1 MAVPATAFKLID
13 DGGDVSLAET
23 WYAEA
28 VRLDGAGS
36 ATAVDAYLQ
45 CAVAAW
51 PAVESLSAPLLVG
64 PSTGGSPIPAEVQ
77 DSREWKLYHS
87 AVVGLITSAQKWG
100 RWSPQ
105 TGLLA
110 MGPQGLAPL
119 ETAYHGFTWAPTEFG
134 SLQCVG
140 AYQAPQPEGIHRR
153 DGVGVPL
160 VVVRSQVGPQRP
172 FVQTRS
178 TIRRHGLGSTRVDGD
193 RTGGAARVLQSA
205 ARGAAGVG
213 RRPAPAGGRFHSAD
227 CVRRH
232 QSASGVAG
240 TLPSPSRRRNR

>member
-1 MAVPATAFKLID
+1 MRGRRIRVAPELWLAAIAACLLPGCASLRAKSWQAPSMALPVTAPKLS

-51 PAVESLSAPLLVG
+51 PAVESLSAALPG
-64 PSTGGSPIPAEVQ
+64 GSAAGGSPIPAGVQ

-105 TGLLA
+105 TGLLVV
-110 MGPQGLAPL
+110 GPRGLAPL
-119 ETAYHGFTWAPTEFG
+119 ETAYQGFTWAPTEFG

-140 AYQAPQPEGIHRR
+140 VYRAPQPERIHRR
-153 DGVGVPL
+153 DGVRSVPN
-160 VVVRSQVGPQRP
+160 VRSFNLTADSPP
-172 FVQTRS
+172 LPWF
-178 TIRRHGLGSTRVDGD
+178 DPC
-193 RTGGAARVLQSA
+193 
-205 ARGAAGVG
+205 G
-213 RRPAPAGGRFHSAD
+213 RRPD
-227 CVRRH
+227 RRLGL
-232 QSASGVAG
+232 SFTIRCAKGSC
-240 TLPSPSRRRNR
+240 